1 MSIPRKSLKFIF
13 RYFTNLFNESQG
25 DTVPRFYNHFLILF
39 LIVAATATLYP
50 QQKKRLDH
58 NIYDLWKRIEQPQIS
73 KNGELLIFEVNTL
86 RKDGVLNVYDR
97 NSGST
102 KLLPKGKGAKTTPNG
117 DLVVTL
123 VKPGFDTLKAANLKK
138 VKKDDLP
145 KDSLAVY
152 FRKGD
157 STSYFADVKSFKL
170 PEYSNGWMAIHF
182 EKLKKPK
189 EEPKPKDSTQ
199 TKDTSQVKD
208 TLKAAKEKD
217 KPASKAKK
225 DGTDLLIWN
234 PLTSSQFRFTNV
246 EDYAT
251 SESGN
256 RFAFVSFVDDSV
268 DTAYVVRFNTESLKA
283 DTIVFNGPVKSTV
296 LSRDGLKAAFLFSA
310 DTSATAKNYDLYIWE
325 DDSKSAKV
333 LVDSAS
339 ASLPPGMRV
348 SVNYDLNFS
357 DSGKRLFYG
366 IAKALVVE
374 PEETLLDEEKPN
386 VEVWSWHDP
395 ILHTQQNFEL
405 NREKKKTFQFVFHLD
420 ANKSVQLTDS
430 LIEGVSYSKY
440 TDNRYALGA
449 SSHGYKHLISWD
461 DSYSDIYSVD
471 MISGERKLVKK
482 KISQYNGISPLG
494 NYIIWYDETDS
505 SWYSHKISSG
515 KTAKISTGID
525 DPLWNVENDVP
536 DQPGAYGIGGWM
548 EDDEALLIFSQFDV
562 WLADPDGGT
571 PAKRITNGRENN
583 NVFRSLDLDRK
594 LPWHREKDDLYFSV
608 YDQTTREAGYAV
620 RRSGADGFAKT
631 LFKTANI
638 YNYVIKAENSEDL
651 LINRESQKISQNI
664 YHAKGFSP
672 DLKMVSDI
680 NPQQSEYVWSDVQLV
695 KYHSIDGKPLEG
707 LIYFPEDLDKT
718 KKYPMMVY
726 FYEKDS
732 DNLNRYWTPGPSRS
746 IINPN
751 FYASNQYV
759 VFIPDIVYE
768 EGFPGKGAYNCIV
781 GGTLSMLEQFPFI
794 DREKIGLQGQSWG
807 GYQTA
812 FLITQTNLY
821 KAAMAG
827 APVSNM
833 TSAYGGIRWGSGL
846 VRQFQ
851 YEKGQ
856 SRIGASLWDKLELY
870 IANSPLFFL
879 DRVNTPLLIMAN
891 DKDDAVPW
899 YQGIEL
905 FTGLRRLQKPVW
917 MLNYTGDVHNLKE
930 NNWGNRVDLSI
941 RMLQFFDHYLKGSP
955 APDWMTKGVK
965 AIERDKVR
973 GY

>member
-1 MSIPRKSLKFIF
+1 VTRKTYHFIF
-13 RYFTNLFNESQG
+13 VLVLLFS
-25 DTVPRFYNHFLILF
+25 TVTLF
-39 LIVAATATLYP
+39 P

-86 RKDGVLNVYDR
+86 RKDGVLNIYDR
-97 NSGST
+97 TTGTS
-102 KLLPKGKGAKTTPNG
+102 KLIPKGKGAKSTQNG
-117 DLVVTL
+117 ELVVTT
-123 VKPGFDTLKAANLKK
+123 VKPGWDTLKAANLKK
-138 VKKDDLP
+138 VKKEDLP
-145 KDSLAVY
+145 KDSLAVW

-157 STSYFADVKSFKL
+157 STDYYADVKSFKL
-170 PEYSNGWMAIHF
+170 PEYSTGWMAINF
-182 EKLKKPK
+182 EKMKKPK
-189 EEPKPKDSTQ
+189 DEPKAKDSTQ
-199 TKDTSQVKD
+199 TKDSSQVKD
-208 TLKAAKEKD
+208 TLKAAKEKE

-225 DGTDLLIWN
+225 EGTDLLIFN
-234 PLTSSQFRFTNV
+234 PLIGKQFRFTNV
-246 EDYAT
+246 EDYTA

-268 DTAYVVRFNTESLKA
+268 DTAYVVRFNTETLTA
-283 DTIVFNGPVKSTV
+283 DTLVFNGPVKSTV
-296 LSRDGLKAAFLFSA
+296 LSKDGMKMAFLFSS
-310 DTSATAKNYDLYIWE
+310 DTSATAKNYNLYLWE
-325 DDSKSAKV
+325 DGKETAGV
-333 LVDSAS
+333 LVDSAH
-339 ASLPPGMRV
+339 ASLPKGNRA

-357 DSGKRLFYG
+357 DSGNRLFYG
-366 IAKALVVE
+366 VAKALEVE
-374 PEETLLDEEKPN
+374 PDETLLDEEKPN

-395 ILHTQQNFEL
+395 ILHTQQNVEL
-405 NREKKKTFQFVFHLD
+405 NRDKKKTFLFVYHLD
-420 ANKSVQLTDS
+420 SKKAVQLTDS
-430 LIEGVSYSKY
+430 LIEQVDYSKF
-440 TDNRYALGA
+440 TDNRYALG
-449 SSHGYKHLISWD
+449 SSSVGYKHLSSWD
-461 DSYSDIYSVD
+461 DSYSDIYAVD
-471 MISGERKLVKK
+471 MTTGERTLVKK
-482 KISQYNGISPLG
+482 KISQYDGISPNG
-494 NYIIWYDETDS
+494 KYIIWYDESDS
-505 SWYSHKISSG
+505 SWYSFKISSG
-515 KTAKISTGID
+515 KINKISTGID
-525 DPLWNVENDVP
+525 QPLWNVENDVP
-536 DQPGAYGIGGWM
+536 DLPGAYGIGNWM
-548 EDDEALLIFSQFDV
+548 EDDDKLMIFSQFDV
-562 WLADPDGGT
+562 WLASPDGDS
-571 PAKRITNGRENN
+571 PAQRITNGKENN
-583 NVFRSLDLDRK
+583 TTFRSLDLDRK
-594 LPWHREKDDLYFSV
+594 LPWHPARNDIYFSV
-608 YDQTTREAGYAV
+608 FDQTTRDAGYAV
-620 RRSGADGFAKT
+620 NSPSGTATSAKI
-631 LFKTANI
+631 LFKTPNLYSYA
-638 YNYVIKAENSEDL
+638 IKAEKTNDV
-651 LINRESQKISQNI
+651 LINRESQKESPNI
-664 YHAKGFSP
+664 YYSKGFSP
-672 DLKMVSDI
+672 DLKKVSEI
-680 NPQQSEYVWSDVQLV
+680 NPQQSDYLWSDVKLV

-768 EGFPGKGAYNCIV
+768 DGYPGKSAYNCIV
-781 GGTLSMLEQFPFI
+781 GGTLSMIEQFPFI

-812 FLITQTNLY
+812 FLVTQTNLY

-846 VRQFQ
+846 VREFQ

-879 DRVNTPLLIMAN
+879 DRVNTPLLIMSN

-905 FTGLRRLQKPVW
+905 FTGLRRLQKPTW
-917 MLNYTGDVHNLKE
+917 LLNYTGDVHNLRE

-941 RMLQFFDHYLKGSP
+941 RMLQFFDHFLKGAP

-965 AIERDKVR
+965 AVERDKVR